1 MLKRSKFRII
11 ENLDFETIYLKDHH
25 QTLYPQY
32 CFYDSYYQVN
42 SRNGVWFSV
51 SKREHFKEKT

>member
-1 MLKRSKFRII
+1 MLKGSKFRII
-11 ENLDFETIYLKDHH
+11 ENLDFETIQPKDHH

-42 SRNGVWFSV
+42 SRNGV
-51 SKREHFKEKT
+51 